1 VIRARLNEK
10 QTHSPL
16 PLVGEGQGRG
26 KVPNYA
32 SPRFWNNEVMQQMEG
47 VLERVRCTISLSPAP
62 SPASGRGEMAQKDAS

>member
-1 VIRARLNEK
+1 MIRARLDEK

-26 KVPNYA
+26 KMPNYA
-32 SPRFWNNEVMQQMEG
+32 SPRFWKNEVVQQLEG

-62 SPASGRGEMAQKDAS
+62 LPLAGEGR